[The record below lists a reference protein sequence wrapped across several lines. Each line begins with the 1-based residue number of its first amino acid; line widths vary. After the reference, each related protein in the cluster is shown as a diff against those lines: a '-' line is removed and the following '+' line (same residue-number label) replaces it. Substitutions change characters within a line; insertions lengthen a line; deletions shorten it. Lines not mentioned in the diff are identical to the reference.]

1 MPMSA
6 RAAGHGATALVG
18 SIDDDIS
25 SGAGGKG
32 PDRRHSS
39 KARAERRGAVPSP
52 YGRRLPRAGPS
63 WRPVLTS
70 CPASEGAPEERHLA
84 AELQAVR
91 AVPGQRRPARRI
103 ALLLSDLNGGGVQKM
118 TLALAAGLQARGHEV
133 DLVLYR
139 VAGELLPRIPLGV
152 AVHELRPEAFL
163 QGRLGPLQADPLG
176 FGHLLMPVLLTSR
189 PSRGLVYLRSLASY
203 LRERRPD
210 ALIAAVVHLNLE
222 AVWAVRLAGV
232 PTRVLV
238 SERTAPSKMLA
249 KDSWRARFLP
259 PLMRRAYQQADVI
272 VAVSRALGDDLAG
285 VTGISR
291 ERIVTI
297 YNPVVGPDLDRL
309 AREPVAHP
317 WFAAGQPPVIL
328 SAGRLSPQKYF
339 PTLVRAFARLRRDR
353 PARLVI
359 LGAATGSDG
368 KTGQRTSELKA
379 LAETLGVADD
389 LDLLGFTHNPYA
401 FMARAR
407 LFALSSAYEGFG
419 NVLVEA
425 MACGCPVVST
435 DCPTGPAEILDQGRH
450 GPLVPVGDDAAL
462 AQAMTRVLRASPDPD
477 ALRRR
482 AAEFSVER
490 SVDHYLGALFGRD

>member
-1 MPMSA
+1 VPA
-6 RAAGHGATALVG
+6 F
-18 SIDDDIS
+18 
-25 SGAGGKG
+25 
-32 PDRRHSS
+32 
-39 KARAERRGAVPSP
+39 KARAVWTTCADEPSRYWGVAQERNFAAAPQTATE
-52 YGRRLPRAGPS
+52 LPDQR
-63 WRPVLTS
+63 WRP
-70 CPASEGAPEERHLA
+70 
-84 AELQAVR
+84 
-91 AVPGQRRPARRI
+91 RRI

-118 TLALAAGLQARGHEV
+118 TLALAAGLKARGHEV

-139 VAGELLPRIPLGV
+139 AAGELLPQIPHGV
-152 AVHELRPEAFL
+152 VVHELNPEAFL
-163 QGRLGPLQADPLG
+163 QGRLGPLRADPTG
-176 FGHLLMPVLLTSR
+176 IGRLLMPVVLTSR

-210 ALIAAVVHLNLE
+210 ALVAAVVHLNLE
-222 AVWAVRLAGV
+222 AIWAVRLAGV

-238 SERTAPSKMLA
+238 SERTAPSQMLA

-259 PLMRRAYQQADVI
+259 PLMRRSYQQADVI
-272 VAVSRALGDDLAG
+272 VAVSRALGDDLAD
-285 VTGISR
+285 VTGIPR

-297 YNPVVGPDLDRL
+297 YNPVIGPTVDRL
-309 AREPVAHP
+309 ARESVAHP
-317 WFAAGQPPVIL
+317 WLAAGQPPVIL
-328 SAGRLSPQKYF
+328 SAGRLSPQKDF

-359 LGAATGSDG
+359 LGAATGSDE
-368 KTGQRTSELKA
+368 KTGRRTSELKV

-389 LDLLGFTHNPYA
+389 LDLLGFTYNPYA

-435 DCPTGPAEILDQGRH
+435 DCPSGPAEILGQGRY
-450 GPLVPVGDDAAL
+450 GLLVPVGDDAAL
-462 AQAMTRVLRASPDPD
+462 AQAMMRILGASPDTD
-477 ALRRR
+477 ELRRR

-490 SVDHYLGALFGRD
+490 SIDNYLAALFGHD